1 MICYEQASTLAQLEE
16 ILSLQQLNLPTNLT
30 IKEKEQ
36 EGFLTVEHS
45 LDFLQE
51 MNNECPHIVA
61 VEYGKVVGYAL
72 CMHPK
77 FANSIE
83 VLKPMFYEISKVVQN
98 NSNYMVMGQICVSKE
113 YRGKGVFRGLYKAMR
128 EKLPKGFDTIIT
140 EVDAK
145 NQRSMHAHEAIGFIE
160 LKRYSSGGKEWSL
173 IILT

>member
-45 LDFLQE
+45 LDFLKE
-51 MNNECPHIVA
+51 MNDECPHITA

-72 CMHPK
+72 SMHPM

-83 VLKPMFYEISKVVQN
+83 VLKPMFYEINKVVQN
-98 NSNYMVMGQICVSKE
+98 NCNYMVMGQICVSKE
-113 YRGKGVFRGLYKAMR
+113 YRGKGVFRGLYKAMK

-145 NQRSMHAHEAIGFIE
+145 NQRSLHAHEAVGFTE
-160 LKRYSSGGKEWSL
+160 LKRYSSEGKEWSL

>member
-45 LDFLQE
+45 LVFLKE
-51 MNNECPHIVA
+51 MHDECPHIIA
-61 VEYGKVVGYAL
+61 IDQGKVVGYAL
-72 CMHPK
+72 SMHPR

-83 VLKPMFYEISKVVQN
+83 VLKPMFYEINKVVQN
-98 NSNYMVMGQICVSKE
+98 NCNYMVMGQICVSKE
-113 YRGKGVFRGLYKAMR
+113 YRGKGVFRGLYKAMK

-145 NQRSMHAHEAIGFIE
+145 NQRSLHAHEAVGFTE
-160 LKRYSSGGKEWSL
+160 LKRYSSEGKEWSL